1 MTTFTRIGFM
11 NRGMTMRT
19 RGWRTVTVLGLLLAV
34 TACDNGLADL
44 NENPNNPVDIGAD
57 YLFANAVEATVSRV
71 VGASLNMDITGLWVQ
86 HYTEHEYTVE
96 DLYDITD
103 SGVSTHWTNFYAGPM
118 QDLQEVILRGEA
130 QDRPNTIGMAMIM
143 KAWTAQVITDLWGD
157 IGYSEALR
165 GRENEAVTVSY
176 DTQEAVYTRLFTETA
191 AAAAMLDPEGLG
203 RMANGDLI
211 YGGDME
217 NWRRFANSLRMRM
230 AMRLSD
236 VAPAVAEQQFVEA
249 YNAGGFQSNDDS
261 AILWYLDNGQNQHPI
276 FSYESGRNDHS
287 VSQMVIETLRDM
299 NDPRL
304 SVYARPNAGGNY
316 WGAPPATFTDPPLDS
331 VSKIGEFYSGA
342 DAPGV
347 LQSYAEVLFL
357 QAEAVERGWI
367 TGDAAA
373 LYEAGIRAAMEF
385 NEIAPADIDAYL
397 AQPAITYQGGTDG
410 LEQIWLQKWIALYG
424 NGPEAYAEWRR
435 TATPVLLIGP
445 DAENGRNIP
454 LRLFYPASEHLL
466 NRQAVETA
474 EARQGGALLSSP
486 VWWDVSVGGQFDP
499 GT

>member
-1 MTTFTRIGFM
+1 
-11 NRGMTMRT
+11 MTMRT
-19 RGWRTVTVLGLLLAV
+19 RGWRTGIVLGLALAAA
-34 TACDNGLADL
+34 ACDNGLAEL

-57 YLFANAVEATVSRV
+57 YLFANATEATVSRV
-71 VGASLNMDITGLWVQ
+71 VGSSLNMDVTGLWVQ
-86 HYTEHEYTVE
+86 HYTEHEYTQE

-103 SGVSTHWTNFYAGPM
+103 GGVSTHWTNFYAGPM
-118 QDLQEVILRGEA
+118 QDLQEVIIRGVA
-130 QDRPNTIGMAMIM
+130 QDRPNTVAMGMIL
-143 KAWTAQVITDLWGD
+143 KGWTAQVMTDLWGD

-165 GRENEAVTVSY
+165 GRDSDVVTANY
-176 DTQEAVYTRLFTETA
+176 DTQEQVYTQLFAEMA
-191 AAAAMLDPEGLG
+191 EAAAMLDPAGLG

-230 AMRLSD
+230 AMRLQG
-236 VAPAVAEQQFVEA
+236 VAPAVAQQQFVAA
-249 YNAGGFQSNDDS
+249 YNAGGFEDNDDS
-261 AILWYLDNGQNQHPI
+261 AILWYLDNGQNAHPI

-287 VSQMVIETLRDM
+287 VSQMMIETLRDM

-304 SVYARPNAGGNY
+304 PVYAKPNAGGNY
-316 WGAPPATFTDPPLDS
+316 WGSPPATFPDPPLDS
-331 VSKIGEFYSGA
+331 VSKIGEFYSRA

-357 QAEAVERGWI
+357 QAEAAERGWI
-367 TGDAAA
+367 AGDPAA
-373 LYEAGIRAAMEF
+373 LYQAGIRAAMEF
-385 NEIAPADIDAYL
+385 NEIPAADITAYL
-397 AQPAITYQGGTDG
+397 AQPAIAYAGGQSG

-445 DAENGRNIP
+445 DAENDRNIP

-466 NRQAVETA
+466 NRQAVEAA
-474 EARQGGALLSSP
+474 EGRQGGAVLSSP
-486 VWWDVSVGGQFDP
+486 VWWDVATGGQFDP
-499 GT
+499 GP